1 MPLISDPVL
10 VERIYQRAVDAGM
23 CLANFCTANFY
34 TTEAIL
40 RSAYEFAAEHA
51 IMDMPIVVSVT
62 ANYPIEPQLVSY
74 THLKKAA
81 LGLKALVGDVEM
93 MLAPGSPYADLQVML
108 HFDHGQPDLDADLF
122 EQAADRFATI
132 MYDASQWPMEQ
143 NIEMT
148 RQFVERMQ
156 GRVLVEGAVAEIAQA
171 VDQAEVPLTSPDAA
185 EDYYHKTGVFLIVPD
200 LGTEH
205 RATSA
210 AARYNGDLAREITR
224 RIGKRIVLHGS
235 SSLQDEYLKRLA
247 SDGIVKV
254 NVWTIFERIGGQ
266 AVARHILKELGR
278 ILPANELRLLYEQG
292 LIGRK
297 TLDNLEEGR
306 SPALDS
312 LREEARRNVWQAA
325 VVERMKFYFDH
336 YNYGNWPSAE
346 HGVAADKHRATRK
359 TGRAR

>member
-1 MPLISDPVL
+1 MPLVNDPVL
-10 VERIYQRAVDAGM
+10 VGQIYQRAMDAGM

-40 RSAYEFAAEHA
+40 RAAYEFGAEHA
-51 IMDMPIVVSVT
+51 IIDMPIVVSVT

-74 THLKKAA
+74 THLKNAA
-81 LGLKALVGDVEM
+81 LGLKALVGDIELMV
-93 MLAPGSPYADLQVML
+93 ASDSPYANLQVML
-108 HFDHGQPDLDADLF
+108 HFDHGQPDLDADLL
-122 EQAADRFATI
+122 EQAADRFATL
-132 MYDASQWPMEQ
+132 MFDASNWPMEQ

-148 RQFVERMQ
+148 RQFVERMR

-171 VDQAEVPLTSPDAA
+171 IDQAEVPLTSPDVA
-185 EDYYHKTGVFLIVPD
+185 EDYYRKTGVFLIVPD

-205 RATSA
+205 RATST

-235 SSLQDEYLKRLA
+235 SSLQDDYLKRLA

-266 AVARHILKELGR
+266 AVARHMLKELGH
-278 ILPANELRLLYEQG
+278 ILPANELRTLVEQG
-292 LIGRK
+292 MIGRK
-297 TLDNLEEGR
+297 YLEELEEGR

-325 VVERMKFYFDH
+325 VVERMKFYFER
-336 YNYGNWPSAE
+336 YNYGNWLSA
-346 HGVAADKHRATRK
+346 
-359 TGRAR
+359 